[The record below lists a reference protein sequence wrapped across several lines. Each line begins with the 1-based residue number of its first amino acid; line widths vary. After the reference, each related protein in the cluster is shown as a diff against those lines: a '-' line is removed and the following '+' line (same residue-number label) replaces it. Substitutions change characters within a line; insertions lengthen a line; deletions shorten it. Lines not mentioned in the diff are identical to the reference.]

1 MSRSDVQDRRVDNSF
16 PAGRG
21 FSWSGASAR
30 FYPEFADG
38 TAHREHDPFSVRSAL
53 CIQKSLQIPAI
64 ER

>member
-38 TAHREHDPFSVRSAL
+38 TAHREHDPSSVL
-53 CIQKSLQIPAI
+53 PTTQPDH
-64 ER
+64 